1 LGWSTIMPKC
11 KKCKK
16 ELALKGFE
24 RYKEEE
30 QVDIYACQTRGC
42 PLKDKNIL
50 QTLPTTAKEVS

>member
-1 LGWSTIMPKC
+1 MPKC